1 MLFRMVAPPLAAS
14 SSPAE
19 IARASGSNFL
29 LSFAFLS
36 PGRRRALLAVYA
48 FCRVVDDA
56 VDLVEDPSQAELARE
71 HLEFWKDELEKAF
84 EGRPGTP
91 TGFALH
97 RAAECFALEQAPL
110 MEVCHG
116 VGMDLEP
123 PRYASFEDLELYM
136 SRVAS
141 AVGITCLP
149 IFGADKDRARP
160 YAHALGLALQYT
172 NILRDIAEDGDHGR
186 VYLPRD
192 ELARHGVDPAW
203 LCGSPL
209 PEALA
214 PDGPVARLLRA
225 EIQRARGLYEKAA
238 ALLPA
243 EDRRALKPAR
253 IMGRIYRDLLDKVEG
268 LGPASLTSPRV
279 RCPLWRKL
287 YLALFSL
294 S

>member
-1 MLFRMVAPPLAAS
+1 MLARMVSPPLEAS
-14 SSPAE
+14 RSPAE

-56 VDLVEDPSQAELARE
+56 VDLAEDASRQAQARE
-71 HLEFWKDELEKAF
+71 HLAFWEDELRKAF
-84 EGRPGTP
+84 DNRPGTP

-97 RAAECFALEQAPL
+97 RAAEHFGLEQQPL
-110 MEVCHG
+110 QEVCDG
-116 VGMDLEP
+116 VRMDLEP
-123 PRYASFEDLELYM
+123 PCYETFDDLAFYM

-149 IFGADKDRARP
+149 IFGADKERSRP
-160 YAHALGLALQYT
+160 YAHALGIALQYT
-172 NILRDIAEDGDHGR
+172 NILRDIAEDGDGGR
-186 VYLPRD
+186 VYLPRA
-192 ELARHGVDPAW
+192 ELRRHGVDPAW
-203 LCGSPL
+203 LCSSPP

-214 PDGPVARLLRA
+214 KDGPLSRLLQAEMKRAHALFAEAARLL
-225 EIQRARGLYEKAA
+225 
-238 ALLPA
+238 PT

-253 IMGRIYRDLLDKVEG
+253 IMGRIYHDLLDKVER
-268 LGPASLTSPRV
+268 LGPTSLVHPRV